1 MQSIQNKILVVGS
14 TNTDMVIKTSKLPA
28 PGETVLGGDFVM
40 NPGGKGANQAVAAQ
54 RLGGEV
60 TFVGK
65 VGNDSFGKQA
75 IQSLK
80 NEGINIDFVT
90 TDSGL
95 PSGIA
100 MITVDE
106 NGENSIVV
114 APGANHSLSPAD
126 CNPAT
131 VILNS
136 GSLVLLQL
144 EVPLKTVNHVA
155 RKAAQKGAKVILN
168 PAPAQPLTDELLQN
182 IFLISPNKNEAGL
195 LTGIPVFDV
204 ESAQKAA
211 EELKKKGVQVVIITM
226 GSSGAFVLSD
236 EFSGMVDSPKV
247 LATDT
252 TAAGDTFNGALA
264 VALSENKSLLQ
275 AVEFANHAAAIAVTR
290 LGAQVSIPYR
300 KELDPASF

>member
-1 MQSIQNKILVVGS
+1 MHSSHNKILVVGS

-65 VGNDSFGKQA
+65 VGNDTFGQQA
-75 IQSLK
+75 SQTLK
-80 NEGINIDFVT
+80 NEGINVDFVT
-90 TDSGL
+90 TDPEL

-100 MITVDE
+100 MISVDK

-114 APGANHSLSPAD
+114 APGANHSLSSAD
-126 CNPAT
+126 CDLALDNLSP
-131 VILNS
+131 S
-136 GSLVLLQL
+136 SMVLLQL
-144 EVPLKTVNHVA
+144 EVPLKAVIHVSNIA
-155 RKAAQKGAKVILN
+155 TQKGAKVILN
-168 PAPAQPLTDELLQN
+168 PAPAQPLPDELLQH
-182 IFLISPNKNEAGL
+182 IYLISPNKNEAEL
-195 LTGIPVFDV
+195 LSGIPVFDV

-211 EELKKKGVQVVIITM
+211 EELKKKGVHIVIITM
-226 GSSGAFVLSD
+226 GESGAYVLSD
-236 EFSGMVDSPKV
+236 EFMGMVDSPRV

-264 VALSENKSLLQ
+264 VTLSESKSLQ
-275 AVEFANHAAAIAVTR
+275 EAVQFANHAAAIAVTR
-290 LGAQVSIPYR
+290 LGAQKSIPYR
-300 KELDPASF
+300 KELDKV